1 MMVLS
6 GGWHP
11 FFKAIGRQ
19 VRIAPSP
26 HVNPFPTGG
35 SRSAR
40 HRIICGLLV
49 MFSFSSITIGQHP
62 GMSVELTAS
71 STTPYVGQL
80 VEVMLR
86 VKGRPTGVTEVVIP
100 WLTESPRRWTW
111 QVPLGQ
117 WVKQQARPQAAAL
130 AVRWQGKVLEMP
142 ELASGDHGW
151 RWGIIVQDV
160 TNEEELPLRFAPV
173 QVGAARSTPLVLE
186 VRRPPVV
193 ASSPGIWNLGVGN
206 YTVKAEWQHPRAVLG
221 QEAQLA
227 ITAMGK
233 GDLEHL
239 PSPNLAALPGWD
251 GVLIERLPDGPQD
264 PGAARVLRY
273 TVRPRRLGTLS
284 PPALIVRW
292 FDPETEAVQTLQVKI
307 PPLDVGSAQ
316 EATPNVKPGRPL
328 DADDARA
335 ALPRDWV
342 RALESHEHQ
351 RRPFDPVWWSGLVLW
366 LPVLCVTT
374 VIGLIGLQRVRP
386 SWWVKARRR
395 RGARAAARRFLQE
408 GDALTPL
415 RAREILADTVATLL
429 ECTCHPELEAL
440 QAGLHRAEL
449 RETLQPLLS
458 AIQAWEFGPSYP
470 GQGEA
475 IRELAGR
482 MLRQIAEVA

>member
-1 MMVLS
+1 MVRS
-6 GGWHP
+6 GECHP

-26 HVNPFPTGG
+26 DANPLPTGG

-40 HRIICGLLV
+40 NRIICCLLA
-49 MFSFSSITIGQHP
+49 MFSFSSITIGQQP
-62 GMSVELTAS
+62 GLSLELTAS
-71 STTPYVGQL
+71 TTTPYVGQL

-111 QVPLGQ
+111 QMPLGQ
-117 WVKQQARPQAAAL
+117 WVEQQARPQAAAL

-142 ELASGDHGW
+142 ELASGVHGW

-173 QVGAARSTPLVLE
+173 QVGAVRSTPLVLE

-193 ASSPGIWNLGVGN
+193 ASSPGVWNLGVGD

-221 QEAQLA
+221 QEAQLV

-251 GVLIERLPDGPQD
+251 GMLIERLPDGPRV

-292 FDPETEAVQTLQVKI
+292 FDPDTEAVQTLQVKI

-316 EATPNVKPGRPL
+316 EATPNVKPGRAL

-335 ALPRDWV
+335 ALPRDWD
-342 RALESHEHQ
+342 RAVESYEHL

-366 LPVLCVTT
+366 LPVLGATA
-374 VIGLIGLQRVRP
+374 VIGLMGLQRVRP
-386 SWWVKARRR
+386 AWWVLARRR
-395 RGARAAARRFLQE
+395 RGARAAARRFLQA
-408 GDALTPL
+408 GDALTSL

-429 ECTCHPELEAL
+429 EGTFHPELEAL
-440 QAGLHRAEL
+440 QAGLRRAEL
-449 RETLQPLLS
+449 ADALQPLLS
-458 AIQAWEFGPSYP
+458 AIQMWEFGPSYP
-470 GQGEA
+470 NQVEA
-475 IRELAGR
+475 VRELAVLL
-482 MLRQIAEVA
+482 LRQTAEVA